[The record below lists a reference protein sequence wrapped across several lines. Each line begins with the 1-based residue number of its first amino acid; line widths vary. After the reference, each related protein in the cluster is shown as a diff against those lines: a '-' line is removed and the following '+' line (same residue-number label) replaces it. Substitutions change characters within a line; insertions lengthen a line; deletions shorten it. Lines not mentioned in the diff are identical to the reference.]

1 MAASVRLLQGYY
13 TKVDRAPDQ
22 RAQQVI
28 CEPGHYCTGGVN
40 IACPAGT
47 FGNASGLSTPA
58 CSGPCLAGA
67 LLWGSYRL
75 GCHDA
80 LLLVSRVCGCSSHR
94 VAATFVQHDVFSVVV
109 AIYRGP
115 CWLDAGRVLL
125 PDRVPCA
132 H

>member
-67 LLWGSYRL
+67 LLGGHWQRPVLTPCCLCTRVRL
-75 GCHDA
+75 
-80 LLLVSRVCGCSSHR
+80 
-94 VAATFVQHDVFSVVV
+94 
-109 AIYRGP
+109 
-115 CWLDAGRVLL
+115 
-125 PDRVPCA
+125 
-132 H
+132 